1 MAHLLN
7 IEVAVEPVA
16 RIEDPDWRWFVGLDA
31 EATRI
36 GNALWTGE
44 EIEADAQSRMLALF
58 RLTFPNARAVEQRM
72 AGFPVYLL
80 LAMSDGQA
88 CAHEAAEPDR
98 RLAAGGRRAGGL
110 RAG

>member
-1 MAHLLN
+1 MRHLLN
-7 IEVAVEPVA
+7 VEVAVEPVA

-58 RLTFPNARAVEQRM
+58 RLTFAECASGRA
-72 AGFPVYLL
+72 A
-80 LAMSDGQA
+80 D
-88 CAHEAAEPDR
+88 
-98 RLAAGGRRAGGL
+98 GGL
-110 RAG
+110 PGLPSSRHERRTGMCA